1 MENDLK
7 EFCLR
12 WNNHHN
18 TLISVLDSLLMKE
31 RLVDV
36 TLAAEGQFINV
47 HRIVLFACSQYFE
60 ELLSQLPDKQAVI
73 FLKDVEFADLKALV
87 DYMYR
92 GEVNV
97 SQDRLEIFLQTAD
110 SLKIKGLVDQQQLKK
125 FTVSFPEVLSPSNV
139 KAKMNGP
146 KTSQILSEPHSNSG
160 NRGDSVHSSSNP
172 QSFLSSSSQMM
183 EASLND
189 NEEENEQQHRIE
201 GGGEENGDDLEPG
214 VMVAEMEPDDNFVSV
229 ITGQGENIDSEFGDD
244 YFEAT
249 ENWSSQNVE
258 DEFLNNSQDGFNTL
272 LGATHTGEGTDAWIS
287 TPNETAG
294 PSKHKW
300 AKRKSL
306 SSKAS
311 LSSSRAEAGNSDRP
325 TNCGS
330 NEKFR
335 YKEQSI
341 PITVDGAQHETS
353 VNMCPCGRS
362 YTKRKNYVRHITF
375 ECGKEASFACRYKD
389 CRSRFKRK
397 DNLKVHMDRVHLGD
411 RHSLT
416 TLVDEDLSI
425 PSSPVLAVCEKL

>member
-311 LSSSRAEAGNSDRP
+311 LSSSRAEGQAKAVRNTNYDP
-325 TNCGS
+325 T
-330 NEKFR
+330 K
-335 YKEQSI
+335 
-341 PITVDGAQHETS
+341 P
-353 VNMCPCGRS
+353 
-362 YTKRKNYVRHITF
+362 
-375 ECGKEASFACRYKD
+375 FACPQCQRRY
-389 CRSRFKRK
+389 KRK
-397 DNLKVHMDRVHLGD
+397 DNLQAHMRYECGQDPQYSCPICQHKFLHRRYIQKHMMK
-411 RHSLT
+411 RHPTEYEEFST
-416 TLVDEDLSI
+416 TARSES
-425 PSSPVLAVCEKL
+425 A

>member
-125 FTVSFPEVLSPSNV
+125 FTVSFPE
-139 KAKMNGP
+139 
-146 KTSQILSEPHSNSG
+146 
-160 NRGDSVHSSSNP
+160 
-172 QSFLSSSSQMM
+172 MM